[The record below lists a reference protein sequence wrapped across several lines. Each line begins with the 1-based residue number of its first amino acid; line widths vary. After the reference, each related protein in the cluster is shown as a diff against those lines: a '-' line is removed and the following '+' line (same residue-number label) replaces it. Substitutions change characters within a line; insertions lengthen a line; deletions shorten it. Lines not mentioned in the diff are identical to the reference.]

1 MSYKNAIEAG
11 VAFSFLLSA
20 CRTVDASKPIDIAS
34 PGPTSAPLVEAT
46 PTNVILS
53 GETIASTLKGSN
65 ISVEIGNMLS
75 SELERIYPG
84 MDEALS
90 SEMRAWEYTRIEMRG
105 DKQDA
110 IFPGDD
116 YVIGVD
122 SVTGRGNMMFI
133 EDSTG
138 VWSLPRAG
146 YQLKQGQ
153 VYRSIPME
161 YVSGANRN
169 AEWRVQSG
177 MSVLVR
183 DRGRW
188 NLALLALDPNTN
200 RQILVPLNVMGGG
213 GKSLFNVLMGT
224 QEPYSGAEVTVN
236 GEAGT
241 IEVGGQVINTPAETK
256 PAPTEGAVDP
266 LAWYSAGPNGEIVGQ
281 EGDLCLFG
289 GTEQCFKFAS
299 PEVAVEARDGLQRV
313 TLVMWWAESETIRA
327 QYGTFDKFV
336 AAIKEQPVRSD
347 GLLMQPDEQAN
358 KDHSLVDGYNPVD
371 PETGEPVEIDYS
383 RYNVRVVDA
392 TTAKAEKIVFSQ
404 LGGWY
409 SFSQSLIK
417 VPDGKWIVGYTILDH
432 LTLPDSSGYGG
443 LPLNPDL
450 DLGENALAMNQALN
464 FLFTYMRHFE
474 NLDSYSTFS
483 GQYPLRLGFFQVSK
497 SAMPNAAKRTSF
509 FVPR

>member
-256 PAPTEGAVDP
+256 PAPTATPEPLLPPDFTVANWKEFRTKILPYCFVQPGLTDDIPGVDKVKEM
-266 LAWYSAGPNGEIVGQ
+266 LQGSEILEKLDERVGVNM
-281 EGDLCLFG
+281 FG
-289 GTEQCFKFAS
+289 
-299 PEVAVEARDGLQRV
+299 
-313 TLVMWWAESETIRA
+313 
-327 QYGTFDKFV
+327 YGTSVVSADGGGCAIISIWSDANTKSGALFQSKFDQTWIEITFV
-336 AAIKEQPVRSD
+336 K
-347 GLLMQPDEQAN
+347 N
-358 KDHSLVDGYNPVD
+358 
-371 PETGEPVEIDYS
+371 
-383 RYNVRVVDA
+383 
-392 TTAKAEKIVFSQ
+392 
-404 LGGWY
+404 
-409 SFSQSLIK
+409 
-417 VPDGKWIVGYTILDH
+417 
-432 LTLPDSSGYGG
+432 
-443 LPLNPDL
+443 
-450 DLGENALAMNQALN
+450 
-464 FLFTYMRHFE
+464 
-474 NLDSYSTFS
+474 
-483 GQYPLRLGFFQVSK
+483 
-497 SAMPNAAKRTSF
+497 
-509 FVPR
+509 

>member
-200 RQILVPLNVMGGG
+200 RQILVPLNVIGGG

-256 PAPTEGAVDP
+256 PAPTEGAVDAEI
-266 LAWYSAGPNGEIVGQ
+266 LATLPKDYQIIPGDKIVSADGETLYKFVPEADRVNPESEWQRMITFTLEGGDKMEMAWFETAEDTYNFMLKNDILWKETWGTKDLENTQEKIDFIENFFKIPEIDCKIMMGVFPYNKDNSFKTHIMVYSAG
-281 EGDLCLFG
+281 D
-289 GTEQCFKFAS
+289 GTVVVFLTDE
-299 PEVAVEARDGLQRV
+299 DNLQ
-313 TLVMWWAESETIRA
+313 
-327 QYGTFDKFV
+327 
-336 AAIKEQPVRSD
+336 AIY
-347 GLLMQPDEQAN
+347 
-358 KDHSLVDGYNPVD
+358 VD
-371 PETGEPVEIDYS
+371 
-383 RYNVRVVDA
+383 
-392 TTAKAEKIVFSQ
+392 
-404 LGGWY
+404 
-409 SFSQSLIK
+409 
-417 VPDGKWIVGYTILDH
+417 
-432 LTLPDSSGYGG
+432 
-443 LPLNPDL
+443 
-450 DLGENALAMNQALN
+450 ENAPTVIAGMHL
-464 FLFTYMRHFE
+464 
-474 NLDSYSTFS
+474 
-483 GQYPLRLGFFQVSK
+483 
-497 SAMPNAAKRTSF
+497 
-509 FVPR
+509 